1 MAVDVV
7 RVPGQDDSRGGIST
21 TRSLIGAFGVLVLM
35 ATVGLPRAASAAPSA
50 TMTGVVQS
58 GGTASARPLA
68 SVRVT
73 LYEATGSAPTRL
85 GQATT
90 DASGS
95 FGIASAVD
103 TTEGVFYA
111 TAAVGRGV
119 ELVAVLGTSLPSTT
133 TVNELTTVAAAY
145 SMAQFYE
152 DDAISGDPFALGIA
166 DGMNDNIADT
176 ATGESS
182 SVLLA
187 SPNAD
192 ETNSLRLTRS
202 LANLLAASVTS
213 RGVTASF
220 LALAKPSRGP
230 GPETTAQA
238 LANLARDPAQNVV
251 QIYRLT
257 TRSRAYDPPL
267 ARPPDAWTV
276 VVKVNDSGDDDR
288 DALFGGPGNLVF
300 DDRGYAWVT
309 NNVIQ
314 GDTISSTEV
323 VVLQPNGKPSDGTS
337 GTPLSPLTGGG
348 ILGTGFGVTIDA
360 AGTTWYGNY
369 GWGGKAYQP
378 DPGASISR
386 FSPAGAPLSGSG
398 EGGGV
403 DRAQGMA
410 TDAGGN
416 VWVASYGNDSVFV
429 FPGGDVTQ
437 GVSLTQYFGSQ
448 PFDVAIAP
456 DGAAWVTNSGGLLG
470 GYPSSVAR
478 FTFEAGILRRDLL
491 RPLGSALKG
500 LAVDSKGNVWVASL
514 GEDAVYGL
522 RPDGTVFGQ
531 FADGGILGPW
541 DVTLDGDENLWVSN
555 FGQISVTNIF
565 PHGRLSKLCG
575 SEQSACPH
583 GRRTGDAISPETG
596 YPTPSAG
603 SQVLLHN
610 GDPLY
615 GPGAPPSFAP
625 MTRQTSS
632 VIDQAGNIWTINN
645 YKPDFT
651 VDAVANPGGDGILIY
666 VGLAPP
672 P

>member
-1 MAVDVV
+1 V
-7 RVPGQDDSRGGIST
+7 
-21 TRSLIGAFGVLVLM
+21 LIGVFGVLVLV
-35 ATVGLPRAASAAPSA
+35 AAAGLPRGASAAPWA
-50 TMTGVVQS
+50 TVTGVVQS
-58 GGTASARPLA
+58 GGTVPARPLA
-68 SVRVT
+68 NVPVT
-73 LYEATGSAPTRL
+73 LYEATALAPTKL

-95 FGIASAVD
+95 FAIASAVG

-111 TAAVGRGV
+111 TAAVDRSV
-119 ELVAVLGTSLPSTT
+119 ELVAVLGTSLPATA

-145 SMAQFYE
+145 SMAQFYAN
-152 DDAISGDPFALGIA
+152 DAISGDPFALRLA
-166 DGMNDNIADT
+166 AGMNDNIADT
-176 ATGESS
+176 ATGASS
-182 SVLLA
+182 PVLLA

-213 RGVTASF
+213 RGLAASF
-220 LALAKPSRGP
+220 LALTKPARGP
-230 GPETTAQA
+230 VPQTTAQA
-238 LANLARDPAQNVV
+238 LASLARDPARNAG

-257 TRSRAYDPPL
+257 THSRVYDPPL
-267 ARPPDAWTV
+267 ARAPDAWTV
-276 VVKVNDSGDDDR
+276 VVKVNDSGDD
-288 DALFGGPGNLVF
+288 AHNTLIGGPGNLAF

-309 NNVIQ
+309 NNVVQ

-323 VVLQPNGKPSDGTS
+323 VVLQPNGKPSDGTN
-337 GTPLSPLTGGG
+337 GAPPSPLIGSG

-360 AGTTWYGNY
+360 TGTIWYGNF
-369 GWGGKAYQP
+369 GWGGKAYYP

-410 TDAGGN
+410 TDADGN
-416 VWVASYGNDSVFV
+416 VWVTSYGNDSVFV
-429 FPGGDVTQ
+429 FPGGDVTH
-437 GVSLTQYFGSQ
+437 GVSLAQYFGSQ

-456 DGAAWVTNSGGLLG
+456 DGAAWVSNSGGLLG

-478 FTFEAGILRRDLL
+478 FTFEAGILRRDVL

-500 LAVDSKGNVWVASL
+500 LAVDSQGKVWVASL

-522 RPDGTVFGQ
+522 RPDGTVFGR
-531 FADGGILGPW
+531 FAGGGILGPW
-541 DVTLDGDENLWVSN
+541 DVTIDGDDNLWVSN

-575 SEQSACPH
+575 SDQSACPP
-583 GRRTGDAISPETG
+583 GKKTGDAISPETG

-632 VIDQAGNIWTINN
+632 VIDRAGNIWTINN

-651 VDAVANPGGDGILIY
+651 VDAVANPGGDGILIF

-672 P
+672 PAS

>member
-1 MAVDVV
+1 
-7 RVPGQDDSRGGIST
+7 
-21 TRSLIGAFGVLVLM
+21 
-35 ATVGLPRAASAAPSA
+35 
-50 TMTGVVQS
+50 
-58 GGTASARPLA
+58 
-68 SVRVT
+68 
-73 LYEATGSAPTRL
+73 
-85 GQATT
+85 
-90 DASGS
+90 
-95 FGIASAVD
+95 
-103 TTEGVFYA
+103 
-111 TAAVGRGV
+111 
-119 ELVAVLGTSLPSTT
+119 
-133 TVNELTTVAAAY
+133 
-145 SMAQFYE
+145 
-152 DDAISGDPFALGIA
+152 
-166 DGMNDNIADT
+166 
-176 ATGESS
+176 
-182 SVLLA
+182 VLLA

-213 RGVTASF
+213 RGVAASF
-220 LALAKPSRGP
+220 LALTKPSRGP
-230 GPETTAQA
+230 VPQSTAQA
-238 LANLARDPAQNVV
+238 LANLARDPAQNAE

-257 TRSRAYDPPL
+257 TRAQAYDPPL
-267 ARPPDAWTV
+267 ARTPDAWTV
-276 VVKVNDSGDDDR
+276 VVKVNDSGDDDP
-288 DALFGGPGNLVF
+288 DALVGGPGNLVF

-309 NNVIQ
+309 NNVVQ

-323 VVLQPNGKPSDGTS
+323 VVLQPNGKPSDGTN
-337 GTPLSPLTGGG
+337 GTPLSPLTGSG

-360 AGTTWYGNY
+360 TGTIWYGNF
-369 GWGGKAYQP
+369 GWGGKAYYP

-386 FSPAGAPLSGSG
+386 FSLAGAPLSGSG

-410 TDAGGN
+410 TDADGN

-429 FPGGDVTQ
+429 FPGGDVTH

-456 DGAAWVTNSGGLLG
+456 DGAAWVSLSGGLLG

-478 FTFEAGILRRDLL
+478 FTFESGILRRDIL

-514 GEDAVYGL
+514 GEDAVYRL
-522 RPDGTVFGQ
+522 RPDGRVFGQ
-531 FADGGILGPW
+531 FAGGGILGPW
-541 DVTLDGDENLWVSN
+541 DVTIDGDDNVWVSN

-575 SEQSACPH
+575 SERSACPP
-583 GRRTGDAISPETG
+583 GKKTGDAISPETG

-610 GDPLY
+610 GEPLY
-615 GPGAPPSFAP
+615 GAGAPPSFAP

-645 YKPDFT
+645 YKADFT

-672 P
+672 PS

>member
-1 MAVDVV
+1 VLALVAAV
-7 RVPGQDDSRGGIST
+7 
-21 TRSLIGAFGVLVLM
+21 A
-35 ATVGLPRAASAAPSA
+35 LPRGAVAAAPA
-50 TMTGVVQS
+50 TLSGVVQS
-58 GGTASARPLA
+58 GGTSSVTPLA
-68 SVRVT
+68 NVRGT
-73 LYEATGSAPTRL
+73 LYEASESAPKVH

-90 DASGS
+90 GADGTFSITS
-95 FGIASAVD
+95 PVD
-103 TTEGVFYA
+103 STPGVFYA
-111 TAAVGRGV
+111 TAEIDRGV
-119 ELVAVLGTSLPSTT
+119 ELVAILGASLPSTA

-152 DDAISGDPFALGIA
+152 DGVITGDLFALGLA
-166 DGMNDNIADT
+166 AGMNDNIVDP
-176 ATGESS
+176 ATGMSS
-182 SVLLA
+182 DVLLT

-202 LANLLAASVTS
+202 LANLLAASVTN
-213 RGVTASF
+213 RGVAAS
-220 LALAKPSRGP
+220 LIALTKQPRGAVARSTSQ
-230 GPETTAQA
+230 G
-238 LANLARDPAQNVV
+238 LANLARDPARHAE

-257 TRSRAYDPPL
+257 TRAHAYHPPL
-267 ARPPDAWTV
+267 ERVPDAWTV
-276 VVKVNDSGDDDR
+276 VVKVNDSGDDS
-288 DALFGGPGNLVF
+288 AHTIFGGPGNLAF

-314 GDTISSTEV
+314 GDTRSSSYV
-323 VVLQPNGKPSDGTS
+323 VVLQPNGKPSDGTN
-337 GTPLSPLTGGG
+337 GTPLSPLSGSG

-360 AGTTWYGNY
+360 SGTIWYGNF
-369 GWGGKAYQP
+369 GWGGKDYYP
-378 DPGASISR
+378 PPGTSISR
-386 FSPAGAPLSGSG
+386 FSPGGAPLSGNG
-398 EGGGV
+398 EGGEV
-403 DRAQGMA
+403 ERAQGMT
-410 TDAGGN
+410 TDADGN

-478 FTFEAGILRRDLL
+478 FTFEAGILRRHVL

-531 FADGGILGPW
+531 FAGGGILGPW
-541 DVTLDGDENLWVSN
+541 DVTIDGDDNLWISN
-555 FGQISVTNIF
+555 FGQITATNIF

-575 SEQSACPH
+575 SEPSACPP
-583 GRRTGDAISPETG
+583 GKKAGDPISPNTG

-632 VIDQAGNIWTINN
+632 VIDRAGNVWTINN

-651 VDAVANPGGDGILIY
+651 VDAVANPGGDGILIF

-672 P
+672 PG